1 MFMYVKCVC
10 LLCIHTVPFK
20 PYTDDTAM
28 MKSVALSLIACKGY
42 NAEDMVKRCG
52 AVASLIEIIYMMI

>member
-1 MFMYVKCVC
+1 VRVFVMY
-10 LLCIHTVPFK
+10 TVPFK

-42 NAEDMVKRCG
+42 NADDMVKRCG
-52 AVASLIEIIYMMI
+52 AVASLIEMR

>member
-1 MFMYVKCVC
+1 MY
-10 LLCIHTVPFK
+10 TVPFK

-42 NAEDMVKRCG
+42 NADDMVKRCG
-52 AVASLIEIIYMMI
+52 AIASLIELIYMVILTEF